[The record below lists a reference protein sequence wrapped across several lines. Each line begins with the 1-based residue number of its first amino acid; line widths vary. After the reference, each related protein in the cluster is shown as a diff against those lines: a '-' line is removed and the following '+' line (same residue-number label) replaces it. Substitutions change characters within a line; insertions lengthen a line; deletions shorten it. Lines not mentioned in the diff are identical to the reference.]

1 METIKVKLIN
11 DQMKPNP
18 QYKGLVHGIRSIVA
32 QEGASPRSS
41 APRRAV
47 RFRAVVGL
55 GANRTP
61 TPTHPHPRPSQILAA
76 LRKFSPRSLCP

>member
-1 METIKVKLIN
+1 MVCPMETIKVKLIN

-41 APRRAV
+41 APRRAAPCGFA
-47 RFRAVVGL
+47 RW
-55 GANRTP
+55 
-61 TPTHPHPRPSQILAA
+61 
-76 LRKFSPRSLCP
+76 

>member
-41 APRRAV
+41 APRRAAPCGFA
-47 RFRAVVGL
+47 RW
-55 GANRTP
+55 
-61 TPTHPHPRPSQILAA
+61 
-76 LRKFSPRSLCP
+76 